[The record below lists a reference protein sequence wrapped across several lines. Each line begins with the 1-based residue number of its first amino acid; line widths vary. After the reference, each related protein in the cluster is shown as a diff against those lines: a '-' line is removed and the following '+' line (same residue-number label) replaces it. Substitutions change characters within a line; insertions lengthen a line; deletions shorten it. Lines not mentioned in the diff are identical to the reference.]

1 MVDTCYDVVVI
12 GAGVTGSAVAR
23 ELSRYVARVCVV
35 EREEDVCCGT
45 SKANSAIVHAGFDA
59 QPNTL
64 MARLNVEGNE
74 RMWDLARDLDFKVSQ
89 CGSLV
94 VCTSEDGLPG
104 LEELLERGRTNGVPD
119 LRIVDRDE
127 LVAMEPNIS
136 DAAIAALWAPTAGI
150 VDAFGLNIALAEH
163 AAING
168 VEFRFNAPVSHLERD
183 DEGVWVID
191 AGDTKLRARCVV
203 NAAGVY
209 ADEIHN
215 MVSAEKI
222 QIIPRKGEYL
232 LLDTTAGDHV
242 SHTIFMLPTKMGK
255 GILVTPTVHGNLLVG
270 PTASD
275 VDDPEST
282 DTTAEGLAEVAR
294 KCALT
299 VADVPLREVITSFAG
314 LRAHQPGHEF
324 IIGEVADAPRFVD
337 CAGIESPGLT
347 SCPAIGAMAA
357 GIVSDLLGLEEK
369 GEGEWVPT
377 RKGIPTL
384 EGEPKEKWAELAAED
399 PAYGNV
405 VCRCRY
411 VTEAQIV
418 SAIHRPLGARSLDG
432 VKRRVTAG
440 MGRCQGGF
448 CSPKVMEILERELAM
463 RPEEVTKCGPG
474 SELLVERGD
483 D

>member
-59 QPNTL
+59 RPNTL

-74 RMWDLARDLDFKVSQ
+74 RMWDLARDLDFKASQ

-94 VCTSEDGLPG
+94 VCTSKDDLPG
-104 LEELLERGRTNGVPD
+104 LEELLEHGRTNGVPD

-168 VEFRFNAPVSHLERD
+168 VEFLFNAPVTHLERD
-183 DEGVWVID
+183 EEGVWVIE
-191 AGDTKLRARCVV
+191 AGDTRLHARCVV

-232 LLDTTAGDHV
+232 LLDTTAGGHV

-282 DTTAEGLAEVAR
+282 DTTAEGLAEVAK

-299 VADVPLREVITSFAG
+299 VANVPLREVITSFAG

-324 IIGEVADAPRFVD
+324 IIGEVEDAPGFVD

-347 SCPAIGAMAA
+347 SCPAIGVMAS
-357 GIVSDLLGLEEK
+357 GIVADLLGLKEK
-369 GEGEWVPT
+369 REGEWTPT

-384 EGEPKEKWAELAAED
+384 EGEPVEKWAELAAD
-399 PAYGNV
+399 NPAFGNV
-405 VCRCRY
+405 VCRCRL

-474 SELLVERGD
+474 SELLVERGND
-483 D
+483 